1 MSVGFLL
8 MLGVTAC
15 YTISSLSDKYAAAK
29 VKLTPN
35 EFTFLMCS
43 SMSVMLLFTL
53 PFQEIR
59 FDLSLYA
66 FGGVL
71 LTAVCKLLEFR
82 MCTAVLKK
90 ISAFELKAWLGV
102 TLFLSYFTDIM
113 MGQAISAAKLICL
126 CLTAAGLVLI
136 VHSEKKEKI
145 DYKSIV
151 MPLILYLGAKYGY
164 GLVIKSFSPHASSI
178 MLLLPALVTVSLV
191 TLPSVKL
198 SAYRKKHGTGY
209 IILARIPNT
218 IGMIMENAVIGISL
232 ASYSLIQ
239 PLILVSLFFI
249 GLIRREYASKLN
261 IIGGIICMAGAVGF
275 QAAGI
280 MIK

>member
-59 FDLSLYA
+59 FDLSLFA

-71 LTAVCKLLEFR
+71 LTAVCKLMEFK
-82 MCTAVLKK
+82 MCTQVLKK

-102 TLFLSYFTDIM
+102 TLFVSYFTDII
-113 MGQAISAAKLICL
+113 MGQALSVPKLICL
-126 CLTAAGLVLI
+126 CLTASGLVLI

-151 MPLILYLGAKYGY
+151 LPLILYLGAKYGY

-178 MLLLPALVTVSLV
+178 MLLLPALAVVSLI

-198 SAYRKKHGTGY
+198 SAYREKHGTGY

-275 QAAGI
+275 QVAGI
-280 MIK
+280 FK

>member
-59 FDLSLYA
+59 FDLSLFA

-71 LTAVCKLLEFR
+71 LTAVCKLLEFK

-102 TLFLSYFTDIM
+102 TLFLSYFTDII

-126 CLTAAGLVLI
+126 CLTAGGLVLI

-145 DYKSIV
+145 DYKSIAL
-151 MPLILYLGAKYGY
+151 PLILYLGAKYGY

-198 SAYRKKHGTGY
+198 SAYREKHGTGY

-261 IIGGIICMAGAVGF
+261 IIGGIICMIGAVGF

-280 MIK
+280 FK